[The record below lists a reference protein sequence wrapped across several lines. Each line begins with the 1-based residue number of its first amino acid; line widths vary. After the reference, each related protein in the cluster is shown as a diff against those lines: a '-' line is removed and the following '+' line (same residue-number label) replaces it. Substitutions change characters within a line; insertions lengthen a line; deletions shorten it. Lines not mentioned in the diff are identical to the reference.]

1 MNQTEEVTPS
11 QARERVAKGALLLDV
26 RENDEWQRG
35 HVDGAHH
42 IPLGE
47 LQTRAGELPPK
58 KEIVCMCRSGRRSAK
73 AQAILATVPGIGSV
87 YNLNGGILR
96 WVEDGLPIIGTA
108 EE

>member
-1 MNQTEEVTPS
+1 MNQKEEITPS
-11 QARERVAKGALLLDV
+11 QARERLAQGALLLDV

-35 HVDGAHH
+35 HVDGAQH

-47 LQTRAGELPPK
+47 LSSRAGELPSK

-73 AQAILATVPGIGSV
+73 AQTFLATVPDIGSV

-96 WVEDGLPIIGTA
+96 WVQDGLPIIGTA